1 MADELIETGIKYEKR
16 VNGTRNSV
24 RKVPT
29 VKTGLYLF
37 PLFPG
42 IFQWDE
48 PTKRFPFSTESKFP
62 KILTKWKAPT
72 VFVPREI
79 KDNGYAKFWGENK
92 VH

>member
-1 MADELIETGIKYEKR
+1 MAAELIETGIKYEKR

-48 PTKRFPFSTESKFP
+48 PTKRFPLGGVLGISSAGDDRMEP
-62 KILTKWKAPT
+62 KVNTQ
-72 VFVPREI
+72 
-79 KDNGYAKFWGENK
+79 KDP
-92 VH
+92 